1 MKIKIVTAIYNNL
14 YNSKYGGRASRNHH
28 YIFSL
33 HSLMKMNN
41 AHFVLYTSY
50 NEYDEL
56 KEEFKNY
63 PDLEI
68 IAHELI
74 DSPFQKIIQEYKNYE
89 EAKLSDR
96 CVEIQYLKL
105 HWLNQQAK
113 DCDYIYWF
121 DAGLSHVAL
130 IPDKWLECRGE
141 RWLLPDYYY
150 SDFFTNTF
158 INNLTKIS
166 KDKIFLIIKDNLING
181 WSQEPLQMFNEPYNY
196 KWHVIGGVFG
206 GKSLLIRD
214 FYNLYYD
221 YSVKTAEQYKEIWF
235 EENILTVMYYNNSD
249 MFVTKDFDIW
259 THENNT
265 KSEHI
270 GGRNVDEYL
279 ATNKPFYK
287 LLEEIYYNDTI

>member
-14 YNSKYGGRASRNHH
+14 YGSEYGGRLNRNEH
-28 YIFSL
+28 YIFSM
-33 HSLMKMNN
+33 HSLMKMSN
-41 AHFVLYTSY
+41 AHFILYTSPEEC
-50 NEYDEL
+50 NEL
-56 KEEFKNY
+56 REEFKNY

-68 IAHELI
+68 ISHSLT
-74 DSPFQKIIQEYKNYE
+74 DSPFQSLIQKYKNYE
-89 EAKLSDR
+89 ESKSSDR

-105 HWLNQQAK
+105 HWLYQQSK
-113 DCDYIYWF
+113 DCDYVYWF

-158 INNLTKIS
+158 INNLTEIS

-181 WSQEPLQMFNEPYNY
+181 WSQEPLQMFNEPYDY
-196 KWHVIGGVFG
+196 KWHVIGGAFG
-206 GKSLLIRD
+206 GKSSLIEN
-214 FYNLYYD
+214 FYNMYYD
-221 YSVKTAEQYKEIWF
+221 YSTRIADNYKEMWY
-235 EENILTVMYYNNSD
+235 EENILTVLYYNHED
-249 MFVTKDFDIW
+249 LFTTKWFDIW

-270 GGRNVDEYL
+270 GGRDVNEYL
-279 ATNKPFYK
+279 TTNKPFYK